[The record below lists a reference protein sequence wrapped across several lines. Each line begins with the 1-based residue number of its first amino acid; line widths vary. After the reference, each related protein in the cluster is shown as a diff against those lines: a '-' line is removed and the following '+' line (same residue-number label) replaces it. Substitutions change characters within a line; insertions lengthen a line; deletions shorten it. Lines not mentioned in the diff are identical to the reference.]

1 MTTSAGPQFT
11 SLKNTGIVVNSLPG
25 IPAIISGFTFEGTS
39 FISIVDGAEPV
50 IQNNLFKNTIYGYEY
65 IIRSQSSHPII
76 RENLFVNNLARN
88 QCVFIYSGRCDI
100 LDNTFVNNRGGILS
114 ETKLTK
120 AFNNIVVN
128 STSFGLKGNFGP
140 ADYNLVYNCSPN
152 FDVVEGLGVHNFSV
166 DPMFISI
173 DSAHFELYPES
184 PGVDAG
190 NPSPEY
196 NDPDGSRNDIGAF
209 PAADLTL
216 RAFDLILPA
225 NTPAVALD
233 NRTPTF
239 AWDSTDDG
247 YQYSLTSYSLYL
259 SVDSL
264 FEFVN
269 INENLTENSFTPSN
283 PLAWGTRYWWK
294 VRAQHQFNRE
304 RWSEQV
310 FSFRTMTLGDA
321 NGNARVDVSDIV
333 FIVNFIFAHGAAPM
347 PLIAGDVNCDAKINI
362 GDAVYLV
369 NYVFISGPPPCD
381 GFTTMAPT
389 IQFWPED
396 GTRYQET
403 DSVSES
409 DSQ

>member
-1 MTTSAGPQFT
+1 M
-11 SLKNTGIVVNSLPG
+11 
-25 IPAIISGFTFEGTS
+25 
-39 FISIVDGAEPV
+39 
-50 IQNNLFKNTIYGYEY
+50 
-65 IIRSQSSHPII
+65 
-76 RENLFVNNLARN
+76 
-88 QCVFIYSGRCDI
+88 
-100 LDNTFVNNRGGILS
+100 
-114 ETKLTK
+114 
-120 AFNNIVVN
+120 
-128 STSFGLKGNFGP
+128 
-140 ADYNLVYNCSPN
+140 
-152 FDVVEGLGVHNFSV
+152 
-166 DPMFISI
+166 
-173 DSAHFELYPES
+173 
-184 PGVDAG
+184 
-190 NPSPEY
+190 
-196 NDPDGSRNDIGAF
+196 
-209 PAADLTL
+209 
-216 RAFDLILPA
+216 ILPA
-225 NTPAVALD
+225 NTPVVALD
-233 NRTPTF
+233 SRTPTF

-247 YQYSLTSYSLYL
+247 YQYSVTSYSLYL

-269 INENLTENSFTPSN
+269 INESLTENSFTPSN

-333 FIVNFIFAHGAAPM
+333 FIVSFIFAHGAAPM